1 MAPSWSVDLWGWRGR
16 NWSRLIRHRGLT
28 LGVMERSLDDIR
40 DFLRQ
45 RGVRYTEAPVQY
57 GTALRC
63 PAGEIFTHYDRRG
76 KVVVGGKATALSVA
90 VKAWLA
96 TDEFAPDAK
105 APDPSRVAS
114 AEANP
119 AGMSK
124 DIFIVYGHDTSAR
137 EGLEL
142 LIHRMK
148 LNPIV
153 LGRLTPDG
161 DTIIEKLERY
171 LGQHS
176 NVGFAC
182 VLLTPDDEGYPVGR
196 ADERKYRA
204 RQNVILELGMVLG
217 RLGRD
222 RVAILRKETVEQ
234 PSDIAGLI
242 YVPFR
247 ERVEEVAST
256 LFRTLQENGY
266 KPDAAA
272 LGSV

>member
-1 MAPSWSVDLWGWRGR
+1 
-16 NWSRLIRHRGLT
+16 
-28 LGVMERSLDDIR
+28 MERSLDDIR

-45 RGVRYTEAPVQY
+45 RGVRFTEARIQY

-63 PAGEIFTHYDRRG
+63 PAGEIITHYDRRD
-76 KVVVGGKATALSVA
+76 KVVVGGKATPLADE

-96 TDEFAPDAK
+96 SDEFTPDTEV
-105 APDPSRVAS
+105 PDPIRVAS
-114 AEANP
+114 ADAKP
-119 AGMSK
+119 AGRSK

-196 ADERKYRA
+196 ADEKKYRA

-217 RLGRD
+217 RLGRA
-222 RVAILRKETVEQ
+222 RVAILRKETVEH

-242 YVPFR
+242 YLPFR
-247 ERVEEVAST
+247 ERVEEVCST

-266 KPDAAA
+266 QPDPAA
-272 LGSV
+272 LGGP

>member
-1 MAPSWSVDLWGWRGR
+1 MATSVDELK
-16 NWSRLIRHRGLT
+16 
-28 LGVMERSLDDIR
+28 

-45 RGVRYTEAPVQY
+45 RGVRFAEASVQY
-57 GTALRC
+57 GTAFRC
-63 PAGEIFTHYDRRG
+63 PSGEVFTYYPKRG
-76 KVVVGGKATALSVA
+76 KVVVAGKPSALAEEVKSWLDNDDAVA
-90 VKAWLA
+90 
-96 TDEFAPDAK
+96 EDA
-105 APDPSRVAS
+105 SRAHPVS
-114 AEANP
+114 EEAQP
-119 AGMSK
+119 AGRNK
-124 DIFIVYGHDTSAR
+124 DIFIVYGHDVQVR

-176 NVGFAC
+176 NVGYAC

-196 ADERKYRA
+196 ADEKRYRA

-217 RLGRD
+217 RLGRA

-234 PSDIAGLI
+234 PSDILGLLYI
-242 YVPFR
+242 PFK

-256 LFRTLQENGY
+256 LFRSLQECGY
-266 KPDAAA
+266 NPDSAA
-272 LGSV
+272 LGGI